1 MTKDYNKGDIIVF
14 PAIKTIYLGIQQ
26 YGMVNNGF
34 LILNRNL
41 CFLLLVIDLQNIK
54 YLDMRKTY
62 KYLKWLFGLLLYY
75 AIWYIVIYVVNM
87 SMPE

>member
-1 MTKDYNKGDIIVF
+1 
-14 PAIKTIYLGIQQ
+14 
-26 YGMVNNGF
+26 
-34 LILNRNL
+34 
-41 CFLLLVIDLQNIK
+41 
-54 YLDMRKTY
+54 MRKTY